1 MKKCIVTI
9 ARQYGSGG
17 REVGQ
22 KLAELMGC
30 RFYDKDLITLAAQK
44 SGMSTAA
51 LDNVD
56 EKAANSLLYTLA
68 MGSSAYTTHSMN
80 QVHMP
85 INDKLFVVQSDIIKE
100 LAAGNDSAV
109 IVGRCAEI
117 LLEEMNPFSIFVCA
131 SRESKLARCKERA
144 TEDEKLSDKEILRKM
159 KEVDKQR
166 SSYRA
171 MFTDKDWQDASSYH
185 LSVNTSN
192 KEIKTL
198 VPGIVAYINAW
209 YGEEN

>member
-1 MKKCIVTI
+1 MSKIITI
-9 ARQYGSGG
+9 SREFGSGG
-17 REVGQ
+17 RELGKRIADELGIACYDHQIIEMV
-22 KLAELMGC
+22 AEKQGLDKHYVANMSE
-30 RFYDKDLITLAAQK
+30 RDIQVFYPTTISQCFSLHHYNIIQTSEIISAEHELIR
-44 SGMSTAA
+44 
-51 LDNVD
+51 
-56 EKAANSLLYTLA
+56 
-68 MGSSAYTTHSMN
+68 
-80 QVHMP
+80 
-85 INDKLFVVQSDIIKE
+85 E
-100 LAAGNDSAV
+100 LAAAGDCV

>member
-30 RFYDKDLITLAAQK
+30 RFYDKDLITMAAQK

-68 MGSSAYTTHSMN
+68 MGSSAYPHTVD

-100 LAAGNDSAV
+100 LAAGDDSAV
-109 IVGRCAEI
+109 IVGRCADYVLAGYE
-117 LLEEMNPFSIFVCA
+117 NVVKIFVSA
-131 SRESKLARCKERA
+131 DFDVRVQTVMDRHAVNQAQAKELIV
-144 TEDEKLSDKEILRKM
+144 K
-159 KEVDKQR
+159 
-166 SSYRA
+166 
-171 MFTDKDWQDASSYH
+171 TDKRRANYYSYY
-185 LSVNTSN
+185 TGE
-192 KEIKTL
+192 KWGKADKYDL
-198 VPGIVAYINAW
+198 VVSTDRVGAEGAAKLIFDYINMI
-209 YGEEN
+209 G